1 MIRCDTCGW
10 YAPPYYTL
18 TDHDLIH
25 DTLLRARR
33 ARADDG
39 SDRR

>member
-1 MIRCDTCGW
+1 MTRCDTCGW
-10 YAPPYYTL
+10 YAPPYYAL